1 MLLQCLHSLC
11 EGPLTGAFLSP
22 PWAKKA
28 ETPSIIAANESSKPM
43 LAGLVRAELKE
54 ATVRGVCNGMTKAL
68 HERTE
73 ATTRKMRNIITPE
86 CMSIAVSS
94 RDCDEMAGGHPT
106 DANLLISRERPAKTP
121 AWRYMFCRSQHR
133 MHSRFPRSRAQGG

>member
-73 ATTRKMRNIITPE
+73 ATARKMRSIITADVVT
-86 CMSIAVSS
+86 IAVSD
-94 RDCDEMAGGHPT
+94 R
-106 DANLLISRERPAKTP
+106 LLTK
-121 AWRYMFCRSQHR
+121 
-133 MHSRFPRSRAQGG
+133 

>member
-28 ETPSIIAANESSKPM
+28 ETPSIMAARLSSKPM

-54 ATVRGVCNGMTKAL
+54 ATVRGVCKGITKAL

-73 ATTRKMRNIITPE
+73 ATTRKMRNIITAE
-86 CMSIAVSS
+86 CMSIAVS
-94 RDCDEMAGGHPT
+94 EGIVT
-106 DANLLISRERPAKTP
+106 N
-121 AWRYMFCRSQHR
+121 W
-133 MHSRFPRSRAQGG
+133 

>member
-1 MLLQCLHSLC
+1 MARERGSGVRCAATVLHSLC
-11 EGPLTGAFLSP
+11 GGPLTGAFLSP
-22 PWAKKA
+22 PLAKKA

-86 CMSIAVSS
+86 CMSIAVSE
-94 RDCDEMAGGHPT
+94 RDCDEMWGG
-106 DANLLISRERPAKTP
+106 ASNGRKCS
-121 AWRYMFCRSQHR
+121 
-133 MHSRFPRSRAQGG
+133 

>member
-1 MLLQCLHSLC
+1 M
-11 EGPLTGAFLSP
+11 SP

-54 ATVRGVCNGMTKAL
+54 ATVRGVCKGITKAL

-73 ATTRKMRNIITPE
+73 ATASTMRSIITAE
-86 CMSIAVSS
+86 CGYDCGVGQIA
-94 RDCDEMAGGHPT
+94 DEIIGEM
-106 DANLLISRERPAKTP
+106 
-121 AWRYMFCRSQHR
+121 
-133 MHSRFPRSRAQGG
+133 